1 MAVTGNTELVLAKAQ
16 LISEL
21 VQRELKFQSKLM
33 PTVTDFSALA
43 APGSRSVALPK
54 FGSFTVENRASAAAA
69 TIQDLGVV
77 ANDTINF
84 DKRATVSWLIDSMDA
99 LQSTPAVQQLYIQR
113 AASSHARYIDEQ
125 IIAVL
130 DAAAGLDVG
139 AAPITQPLILDMREE
154 LLKNFAK
161 MDQLFLLIG
170 PDQEKVMLAIN
181 DFVRADAYGSS
192 NIPSGQIGRIYGVN
206 VLVHQGVAA
215 GKAFMYDKDAVG
227 IAMQRAPAYGENP
240 ANQYG
245 VGSVQ
250 AVLDQLFGLSA
261 LQLGQLGKGAT
272 LSPLIVE
279 M

>member
-1 MAVTGNTELVLAKAQ
+1 MAITGNTQLVDTKAEI
-16 LISEL
+16 ISAL

-33 PTVTDFSALA
+33 STVTDFSAIA

-69 TIQDLGVV
+69 TIQDLGV
-77 ANDTINF
+77 ASNDVITF

-99 LQSTPAVQQLYIQR
+99 LQATPAVQQLYISR
-113 AASSHARYIDEQ
+113 AATSHARYIDEQ
-125 IIAVL
+125 ILAVL

-139 AAPITQPLILDMREE
+139 AAPITQALILDMREE
-154 LLKNFAK
+154 LIKNHAN
-161 MDQLFLLIG
+161 MDQLFLVLG
-170 PDQEKVMLAIN
+170 PDQEKLMLSIA
-181 DFVRADAYGSS
+181 DFVRADAFGSS
-192 NIPSGQIGRIYGVN
+192 NIPSGQIGKVYGVN
-206 VLVHQGVAA
+206 VLVHAGVAA

-227 IAMQRAPAYGENP
+227 IAMQRAPAYGENA